1 MLDIADRKAN
11 FYYGLSR
18 YMKLNAS
25 LRRKEILQFIQNTQ
39 KGDVNYFAQQY
50 GVSEVTIR
58 NDLNYLEKQGCVK
71 RCYGGALLNNQF
83 AFERPLNDKK
93 QLNSSIKAKLGEYA
107 ASLIADGDK
116 VILDSGSTT
125 EQIAYHLD
133 AKHDLVVMTNGINI
147 AYHLANKTNVTVM
160 VAGGTMRKNS
170 YSVHG
175 AGGEDLVTGYRFN
188 KVFLGV
194 DGFDKSAGITT
205 PHQGEADIN
214 RKMLEAAQTVIA
226 VTDSSKFDRQSFC
239 LIARPEQLNILIT
252 DSGIPQSCSNCHC
265 GNRFVK
271 I

>member
-1 MLDIADRKAN
+1 
-11 FYYGLSR
+11 
-18 YMKLNAS
+18 
-25 LRRKEILQFIQNTQ
+25 
-39 KGDVNYFAQQY
+39 
-50 GVSEVTIR
+50 
-58 NDLNYLEKQGCVK
+58 

-160 VAGGTMRKNS
+160 VTGGTMRKNS

-175 AGGEDLVTGYRFN
+175 VGGEDLVIGYRFN

-194 DGFDKSAGITT
+194 DGFDKLAGITT

-226 VTDSSKFDRQSFC
+226 VTD
-239 LIARPEQLNILIT
+239 
-252 DSGIPQSCSNCHC
+252 
-265 GNRFVK
+265 
-271 I
+271 